1 MRCDPEQGEQVYV
14 ALKQLGVD
22 TELVLFP
29 DSPHGLSRAGRTDR
43 RIVRLGHIERW
54 FNTYLT

>member
-1 MRCDPEQGEQVYV
+1 MRCDREQGEQVYV

-22 TELVLFP
+22 SELVLFP
-29 DSPHGLSRAGRTDR
+29 DSSPGLSRSGMTDR

-54 FNTYLT
+54 FKKHLR